1 MLKIL
6 KKLFPQKITQL
17 VYFLEKDDAV
27 DPVKLGITKSGTE
40 LRIGKF
46 VDQGYSVHELI
57 YNDEIVYS
65 GKIFKKVHLLKL
77 IDKYGSYAIGDC
89 ITAEKYRGK
98 NIYPYTL
105 QMLSKEMFKKKEE
118 LFILVSPENKA
129 SIRGIEKAGF
139 SLYCKINTI
148 RIGVFY
154 TFKKIIFYPN
164 YLTLSK

>member
-6 KKLFPQKITQL
+6 KKLFPQKIAQL
-17 VYFLEKDDAV
+17 VYFLKKDDAIE
-27 DPVKLGITKSGTE
+27 PIKLGIDKSETE

-46 VDQGYSVHELI
+46 VDQGYSIHELI
-57 YNDEIVYS
+57 CNEEIVYS

-77 IDKYGSYAIGDC
+77 IDKDGSYVIGDC
-89 ITAEKYRGK
+89 TTAKKYRGK

-105 QMLSKEMFKKKEE
+105 QMLSKEIFKKKEE
-118 LFILVSPENKA
+118 LFILVSPENNA

-154 TFKKIIFYPN
+154 IFKKIILYPDFLN
-164 YLTLSK
+164 QSK